1 VSKAIEEIAST
12 YESPQEVIDYYQ
24 SNPQQRSSVE
34 SKVLEDQVVEKLL
47 AVANITENESSYQDV
62 IGAEKAEA

>member
-1 VSKAIEEIAST
+1 
-12 YESPQEVIDYYQ
+12 
-24 SNPQQRSSVE
+24 
-34 SKVLEDQVVEKLL
+34 LEDQVVEKLL